1 MKKVIKIILIFALI
15 LFSFWN
21 VFSLWIWWRYPNPVS
36 LTFKWLT
43 IYINIMKNDIEDYKQ
58 KIKYNPQ
65 EKISYEY
72 EINEIKKDL
81 KRFEDVRFA
90 IIKFRL
96 LVGTILFLLV
106 FWIWYFFYK
115 NR

>member
-1 MKKVIKIILIFALI
+1 M
-15 LFSFWN
+15 
-21 VFSLWIWWRYPNPVS
+21 
-36 LTFKWLT
+36 T

-58 KIKYNPQ
+58 KIKYNLQ

-90 IIKFRL
+90 I
-96 LVGTILFLLV
+96 
-106 FWIWYFFYK
+106 
-115 NR
+115 